1 MSMFDIIGPVMIGP
15 SSSHTA
21 GAARIGLM
29 ARHIFHEEPVEARIT
44 VYGSFAK
51 TYRGPLPPVFSVSQR
66 MMSACAV
73 LLRSRRNDM

>member
-21 GAARIGLM
+21 GAARI
-29 ARHIFHEEPVEARIT
+29 
-44 VYGSFAK
+44 
-51 TYRGPLPPVFSVSQR
+51 GPLPPVFSVSQR